1 MKIIIT
7 EEQYNKIALRRRF
20 QSIMDEGSYIVDNGD
35 DFYGDLDFCL
45 IYPKFNSF
53 IESMVDDIIHQFD
66 NETEFGIW
74 EFIHKDIGLETFINM
89 LMEEHGAKIR
99 SFYNRKTKDC

>member
-7 EEQYNKIALRRRF
+7 EEQYNKIALRRRL
-20 QSIMDEGSYIVDNGD
+20 QGIMDEGSYIIDNGD
-35 DFYGDLDFCL
+35 DFYADLNFCYH
-45 IYPKFNSF
+45 YPKFKGF
-53 IESMVDDIIHQFD
+53 IQSMVDDIIHQYN

-74 EFIHKDIGLETFINM
+74 EFIHNDIGYETFVNL

-99 SFYNRKTKDC
+99 SFYNRKTKHC

>member
-7 EEQYNKIALRRRF
+7 EEQYNKISLRRRL
-20 QSIMDEGSYIVDNGD
+20 QSIMDEGSYIIDNGD
-35 DFYGDLDFCL
+35 DFYGDLNFCL
-45 IYPKFNSF
+45 IYPKFKSF

-74 EFIHKDIGLETFINM
+74 EFIHNDIGLETFINM

-99 SFYNRKTKDC
+99 SFYNMKTKDC